1 LEVKDDGVDT
11 AELLEEHQSH
21 RHAERFCIDTL
32 KIIALKDILYAV
44 LRERERERVRE
55 RERER
60 ERGERE
66 RENIKKDRG
75 RYTYWHTANK
85 KMNLKSK
92 IKNIIK
98 YSK

>member
-1 LEVKDDGVDT
+1 MKVKDDGVDT

-32 KIIALKDILYAV
+32 KIIELKDILYAV
-44 LRERERERVRE
+44 FRERERERVRE
-55 RERER
+55 RERE
-60 ERGERE
+60 GRE
-66 RENIKKDRG
+66 REGI
-75 RYTYWHTANK
+75 YWHTANK
-85 KMNLKSK
+85 KLNLKSK